1 MRKALPI
8 LLFLVGIA
16 PGVHAQAQFKEA
28 DPFKPVIGRWKTNDA
43 KFSSISAEAALADRT
58 TNWTGKMYGIIKP
71 SGQVLFKAENGCI
84 LSGLAAPFASNGL
97 WAINGQLEGCSV
109 DHFNQRVFGNVRRDG
124 NAIVVEVSDM
134 PFAVGRPPVG
144 YYAKARLIQY

>member
-16 PGVHAQAQFKEA
+16 PGVYAQAQFKEA
-28 DPFKPVIGRWKTNDA
+28 DPFKPVIGRWKTNEA
-43 KFSSISAEAALADRT
+43 KFSSISNDATLADRT
-58 TNWTGKMYGIIKP
+58 TNWTGKMYGLIKP
-71 SGQVLFKAENGCI
+71 SGQILFKAENGCI

-97 WAINGQLEGCSV
+97 WAINGQLEGCQIG
-109 DHFNQRVFGNVRRDG
+109 HFNQKIFGNVRRDG
-124 NAIVVEVSDM
+124 SAIVVEVSDM